1 MNSEIEQ
8 GLVTTFDTEPPGT
21 CFWTG

>member
-21 CFWTG
+21 CF

>member
-8 GLVTTFDTEPPGT
+8 GLVTTFDTEPPET